1 MSETGGRFGV
11 LIRAGVLAVTGVL
24 GACTEHYAVAGLFE
38 AGGAPFFGTVNVGMG
53 QSGTIDVATADGR
66 IRCSG
71 ASKVT
76 QLPSGFSY
84 IGAQGS
90 ATALCNDG
98 GSFKIDFIQTSE
110 TGGRGQGID
119 DRGNIVQIY
128 FDMSDGLAR
137 SMLDQHRLNA
147 LVQ

>member
-1 MSETGGRFGV
+1 MANR
-11 LIRAGVLAVTGVL
+11 LMRIARVLALAGMPFLT
-24 GACTEHYAVAGLFE
+24 ACTESYVVAGLFE
-38 AGGAPFFGTVNVGMG
+38 AGGEPFFGTVSVGVG
-53 QSGTIDVATADGR
+53 QSGTLQVATRDGR
-66 IRCSG
+66 VQCSG

-90 ATALCNDG
+90 ASATCNNG
-98 GSFKIDFIQTSE
+98 RSFKVDFIQTSE
-110 TGGRGQGID
+110 SGGRGQGID
-119 DRGNIVQIY
+119 DAGHIVQIY
-128 FDMSDGLAR
+128 FDMSDGFAR